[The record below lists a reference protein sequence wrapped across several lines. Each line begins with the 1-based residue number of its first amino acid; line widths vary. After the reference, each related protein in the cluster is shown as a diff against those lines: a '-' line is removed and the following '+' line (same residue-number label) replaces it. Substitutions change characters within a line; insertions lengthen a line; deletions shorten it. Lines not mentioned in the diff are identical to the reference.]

1 MGYDKLAE
9 MIKRHEGYR
18 DRIYRDSVGVLT
30 VGWGCALHEGKHFPA
45 YVNER
50 LFRNDFIGAIEDYKT
65 LQLDLDSVREAV
77 VIDMIFNLGIVRFKK
92 FKNTIKHIRAGE
104 YEDAAQHML
113 DSKWAKQVKSRAV
126 ELAEMMRTGVWPD
139 WFK

>member
-1 MGYDKLAE
+1 MGYDKTAD

-50 LFRNDFIGAIEDYKT
+50 LFRNDFLSAIEDYKS
-65 LQLDLDSVREAV
+65 LKLGLDSVREAV
-77 VIDMIFNLGIVRFKK
+77 VIDMIFNLGLEGFKG
-92 FKNTIKHIRAGE
+92 FKNTIKHIQAGE
-104 YEDAAQHML
+104 YEDAAKHML
-113 DSKWAKQVKSRAV
+113 DSKWARQVKSRAV
-126 ELAEMMRTGVWPD
+126 ELAEMMKTGVWPD